1 MDIRTLGDIGFDG
14 QLRRALEPSQEYD
27 VEKWLFVPNTYT
39 EYRYILGTRGK
50 TP

>member
-1 MDIRTLGDIGFDG
+1 MQHIPTMDIRTLGDIGFDE

-27 VEKWLFVPNTYT
+27 VEIFWGP
-39 EYRYILGTRGK
+39 GGK